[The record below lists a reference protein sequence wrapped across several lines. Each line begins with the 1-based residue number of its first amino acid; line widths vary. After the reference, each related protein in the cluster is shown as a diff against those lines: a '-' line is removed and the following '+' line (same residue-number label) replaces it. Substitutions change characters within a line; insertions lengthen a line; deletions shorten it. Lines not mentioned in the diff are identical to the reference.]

1 MKLNK
6 LFDNYF
12 NDYLKYNP
20 LEATFYGIHTYDN
33 QLPDIYSEEYKNN
46 LIMLL
51 KNYLIKSDNIQ
62 VYSHI
67 DYINLKSF
75 KYIISLQLEEVY
87 LPFNELPINQM
98 NNIFLK
104 IMSLILES
112 DIQPIKTIEDINK
125 FEKRMSYFPQL
136 IKSMIKLMKK
146 GIVTGRVLPIVIT
159 KQVIKQI
166 EDLLNNKQYKSLKT
180 KLKKNYKRL
189 VNIIK
194 IYFIPIAEN
203 TIKFLINDYLPN
215 SRSSIGYCHIP
226 LGDKM
231 YEYLVKSNINFNNLS
246 IKKIFNIGLNET
258 NRILKEMNKLSKKLE
273 IKNYRTDPQFYKK
286 NNKEVLDS
294 YKKMKQ
300 YINTN
305 ILPKYFGDLRPKFE
319 YKIEAVPKFN
329 EEFTATAYYIDESI
343 DNKRPGIF
351 YINLRNLDEHPVY
364 CMEALT
370 LHEGNPGHHY
380 QISLSQNNPEI
391 PKFRSFNYNLLNSFI
406 EGWGL
411 YCESL
416 GDYNDDYSRMGK
428 YNYEIM
434 RASRLVIDTG
444 IHYYGWDFN
453 KSKSF
458 LTDLIKISD
467 SEADSEIY
475 RYISIPGQAL
485 SYKIGELSILTCRDK
500 FLKKNNNIIDFH
512 KKIMGLGPVPL
523 CLLNEAMLN

>member
-180 KLKKNYKRL
+180 KLKK
-189 VNIIK
+189 
-194 IYFIPIAEN
+194 
-203 TIKFLINDYLPN
+203 KFIND
-215 SRSSIGYCHIP
+215 
-226 LGDKM
+226 
-231 YEYLVKSNINFNNLS
+231 
-246 IKKIFNIGLNET
+246 
-258 NRILKEMNKLSKKLE
+258 
-273 IKNYRTDPQFYKK
+273 
-286 NNKEVLDS
+286 
-294 YKKMKQ
+294 
-300 YINTN
+300 
-305 ILPKYFGDLRPKFE
+305 
-319 YKIEAVPKFN
+319 
-329 EEFTATAYYIDESI
+329 
-343 DNKRPGIF
+343 
-351 YINLRNLDEHPVY
+351 
-364 CMEALT
+364 
-370 LHEGNPGHHY
+370 
-380 QISLSQNNPEI
+380 
-391 PKFRSFNYNLLNSFI
+391 
-406 EGWGL
+406 W
-411 YCESL
+411 
-416 GDYNDDYSRMGK
+416 
-428 YNYEIM
+428 
-434 RASRLVIDTG
+434 
-444 IHYYGWDFN
+444 
-453 KSKSF
+453 
-458 LTDLIKISD
+458 
-467 SEADSEIY
+467 
-475 RYISIPGQAL
+475 
-485 SYKIGELSILTCRDK
+485 
-500 FLKKNNNIIDFH
+500 
-512 KKIMGLGPVPL
+512 
-523 CLLNEAMLN
+523 